1 MNFNLSK
8 NLKPLTIISFF
19 LTICSLLFSLIPC
32 IGFYAIFP
40 SCIAILLCLI
50 SFFYLQKTYLSLIGL
65 FIGFIAI
72 LISVFQYYEYKI
84 VFDTKSKIDKSIYT
98 IEKSIKDNITKNIKQ
113 EIKEKALENFEKI
126 FKKDSIKKPKNDSL

>member
-1 MNFNLSK
+1 M
-8 NLKPLTIISFF
+8 
-19 LTICSLLFSLIPC
+19 
-32 IGFYAIFP
+32 
-40 SCIAILLCLI
+40 
-50 SFFYLQKTYLSLIGL
+50 
-65 FIGFIAI
+65 
-72 LISVFQYYEYKI
+72 FQYYEYKI